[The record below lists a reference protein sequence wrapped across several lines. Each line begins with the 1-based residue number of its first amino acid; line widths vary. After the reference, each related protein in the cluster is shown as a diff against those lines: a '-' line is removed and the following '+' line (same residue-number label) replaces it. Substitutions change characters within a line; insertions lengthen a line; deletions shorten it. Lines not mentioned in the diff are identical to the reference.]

1 MYTFNILSIE
11 SAHKECYRF
20 IIKNQLLTLHILK
33 ILCILL
39 DKILMMTTVAC
50 ITFIQTDRSFS
61 FRVVKVSFKYIFKAQ
76 AFGEISGSVV

>member
-1 MYTFNILSIE
+1 MYTFNSLSIE
-11 SAHKECYRF
+11 SAQKECYRF
-20 IIKNQLLTLHILK
+20 IIKKSTSYSSYSQNTL
-33 ILCILL
+33 LL